1 MLYLIR
7 FLANF
12 AVFCMYWWVSRLRDR
27 AKDRKPWID
36 GLFRMLLWNSY
47 WASRQTGVKEKKG
60 RWDSKIHFFCVVPL
74 SLRAKYEFWYFETGL
89 FTTYTSPIMHVK
101 LPPKILHNLW
111 FSFFLGITAVPWEIE
126 NHADAK
132 FWGANKVHYGRCIIY
147 GNTL

>member
-12 AVFCMYWWVSRLRDR
+12 VVFCMYLWVSRLCDR
-27 AKDRKPWID
+27 VKYQKPSID
-36 GLFRMLLWNSY
+36 GLFQMLLLNSY
-47 WASRQTGVKEKKG
+47 WASRLKGVKEKKG
-60 RWDSKIHFFCVVPL
+60 HWDSKMHFFCVVPL

-89 FTTYTSPIMHVK
+89 FATCISPVMHLK
-101 LPPKILHNLW
+101 LPPQILHNLC
-111 FSFFLGITAVPWEIE
+111 FSFLLDITAVQREIE

-132 FWGANKVHYGRCIIY
+132 FGGANKVHYGRCIIY